1 MFQHDMLEQVIQAAD
16 DIINIVD
23 KDALAKFFGV
33 NSASDEPEAVV
44 DLLLCA

>member
-1 MFQHDMLEQVIQAAD
+1 VIQAAD

-33 NSASDEPEAVV
+33 NSPSDEPEAVV
-44 DLLLCA
+44 DLLLFASF